1 MKQEILE
8 RAQLQTT
15 ILAGEVAKLLCAFL
29 VPSWWPDP

>member
-15 ILAGEVAKLLCAFL
+15 ILAGEVAKLCAFL